1 MESPEIEP
9 TPPEESKRIARNQ
22 LVGRIM
28 ILVFGALVII
38 QVAPMLIRVFRHLP
52 L

>member
-9 TPPEESKRIARNQ
+9 TTREESKRIARNQ